1 MFMGLSTFSPYVLA
15 LLLAAYGFACSNSKP
30 EPTGGGETKK
40 PGEKSDDDKDDGK
53 DGGKEDGEDGS
64 TGGKGDSLG
73 GSAQG
78 ENGGDVEEDGE
89 SSSDPKA
96 GCGAGDFSQTIQ
108 SANIRFQ
115 GVAGKVFSTE
125 YNVVVKGSIAFQ
137 GGADGL
143 TTTSRFDI
151 ISSDPDN
158 AADKASDEIQK
169 VTGSRASTPAA
180 ATEDMPCGV
189 YPVTKIVEQTGAHA
203 TTTNFSPA
211 LPYFLSPLMSKT
223 RFNKDFPSAKTFSG
237 LSVSVA
243 STSNE
248 LIKSGQTASGSVT
261 ITPVSPETSFQ
272 DTEGRTVTVQAE
284 YAYKIEFNFGNHET
298 VNSFGL
304 YKVATYY
311 VKGGKFHVITVE
323 TGVEDAPV
331 INYIGN

>member
-1 MFMGLSTFSPYVLA
+1 MGLSTFSPYILP

-30 EPTGGGETKK
+30 EPVAGGETKK
-40 PGEKSDDDKDDGK
+40 PGEKSDDDDDKDDDK
-53 DGGKEDGEDGS
+53 DDS
-64 TGGKGDSLG
+64 SSSKGDSLG
-73 GSAQG
+73 GSDQG
-78 ENGGDVEEDGE
+78 EGSEAVEEDGE

-96 GCGAGDFSQTIQ
+96 GCGSGDFSQTIQ

-115 GVAGKVFSTE
+115 GVAGRVFSTE
-125 YNVVVKGSIAFQ
+125 YNVLVKGSITLQ
-137 GGADGL
+137 GGANGL

-151 ISSDPDN
+151 ISADPAN
-158 AADKASDEIQK
+158 AADKASDQIQK
-169 VTGSRASTPAA
+169 VTGSRTSTPGT

-203 TTTNFSPA
+203 TTTSFTPA

-223 RFNKDFPSAKTFSG
+223 RFIKDFPSAKTFSG

-248 LIKSGQTASGSVT
+248 LIDNGQTASGSVT

-272 DTEGRTVTVQAE
+272 DTEGRTVQVQAD
-284 YAYKIEFNFGNHET
+284 YAYKIEFNFGDHET

-323 TGVEDAPV
+323 TGVGDAPF

>member
-1 MFMGLSTFSPYVLA
+1 MGLSTFSPYVLA
-15 LLLAAYGFACSNSKP
+15 LLVAAYGFACSNSKP
-30 EPTGGGETKK
+30 EPTGGGETKR
-40 PGEKSDDDKDDGK
+40 PGEKSDGDEEDGKEDGK
-53 DGGKEDGEDGS
+53 DGDDDGS
-64 TGGKGDSLG
+64 TGTDGDSLG

-78 ENGGDVEEDGE
+78 ENGGSVEEDGE

-96 GCGAGDFSQTIQ
+96 GCGSGDFSQTIQ

-137 GGADGL
+137 GGANGL

-151 ISSDPDN
+151 LSADPDN

-169 VTGSRASTPAA
+169 VTGSRTSTPATA
-180 ATEDMPCGV
+180 AEDMPCGV
-189 YPVTKIVEQTGAHA
+189 YPITKIVEQTGAHA

-223 RFNKDFPSAKTFSG
+223 RFNKDFSSAKTFSG
-237 LSVSVA
+237 LSVTVA
-243 STSNE
+243 STNNE
-248 LIKSGQTASGSVT
+248 LIKGGQTASGSVT
-261 ITPVSPETSFQ
+261 ITPVSPEASFQ

-323 TGVEDAPV
+323 TGVDDAPV